1 MQDAAAGRLVVAPDS
16 ANMSRAL
23 RVYVGVVGDVASL
36 ELTRETADNPP
47 STRLADLFDQ
57 HHQRLYRLARRLTGT
72 REEAQD
78 LVQETFLRVARSPRA
93 VPPGP
98 RSEEAWLVRV
108 LVNVCRD
115 EWRRKSSRRRLDEK
129 YQVTVGPVATL
140 NPEHALVAQS
150 TIWRALQELAP
161 RRRMALILYELDGID
176 MSEIARLLGVSAI
189 TVRWHLSRGRKEL
202 ARFLTNSEENR
213 T

>member
-1 MQDAAAGRLVVAPDS
+1 
-16 ANMSRAL
+16 MSPGS
-23 RVYVGVVGDVASL
+23 RVYVAVVGDVASL
-36 ELTRETADNPP
+36 ELARETADNPP
-47 STRLADLFDQ
+47 STRLADLFDL

-78 LVQETFLRVARSPRA
+78 LVQETFLRVARSPSA
-93 VPPGP
+93 VPSGL

-115 EWRRKSSRRRLDEK
+115 QWRRKSSRRRLDEK
-129 YQVTVGPVATL
+129 YQTVAGPMTTP
-140 NPEHALVAQS
+140 NPENALVAQS
-150 TIWRALQELAP
+150 TVWRALQELAP
-161 RRRMALILYELDGID
+161 RRRIALILYELDGID
-176 MSEIARLLGVSAI
+176 MSEIARLLGVSPI

-202 ARFLTNSEENR
+202 AQFLTRQGESREESR

>member
-1 MQDAAAGRLVVAPDS
+1 MARGPC
-16 ANMSRAL
+16 
-23 RVYVGVVGDVASL
+23 VYMAVVGDVASL
-36 ELTRETADNPP
+36 ELARETADSLP
-47 STRLADLFDQ
+47 STRLADLFDL

-78 LVQETFLRVARSPRA
+78 LVQETFLRVARSPSS
-93 VPPGP
+93 VPEGT

-115 EWRRKSSRRRLDEK
+115 QWRRKASRRRLDEK
-129 YQVTVGPVATL
+129 YQTVAGPMTTP
-140 NPEHALVAQS
+140 NPENALVAQS
-150 TIWRALQELAP
+150 TVWRALQELAP
-161 RRRMALILYELDGID
+161 RRRIALILYELDGID
-176 MSEIARLLGVSAI
+176 MSEIARLLGVSPI

-202 ARFLTNSEENR
+202 AQFLTRQGESREESR

>member
-1 MQDAAAGRLVVAPDS
+1 
-16 ANMSRAL
+16 MSQGS
-23 RVYVGVVGDVASL
+23 RVYVAVVGNVASL
-36 ELTRETADNPP
+36 ELARETTDNPP

-57 HHQRLYRLARRLTGT
+57 HHRRLYRLARRLTGT

-78 LVQETFLRVARSPRA
+78 LVQETFLRVARSPSA
-93 VPPGP
+93 VPAGP

-115 EWRRKSSRRRLDEK
+115 QWRRKSSRRRLDER
-129 YQVTVGPVATL
+129 YQSAVGPVATRD
-140 NPEHALVAQS
+140 PEHALVAKS
-150 TIWRALQELAP
+150 TVWRALQELAP
-161 RRRMALILYELDGID
+161 RRRMAVILYELDGIAIP
-176 MSEIARLLGVSAI
+176 EIARLLGVSAI

-202 ARFLTNSEENR
+202 AQFLTRPEESQAESKEENR

>member
-1 MQDAAAGRLVVAPDS
+1 MARGT
-16 ANMSRAL
+16 
-23 RVYVGVVGDVASL
+23 RVYMAVVGDVASL
-36 ELTRETADNPP
+36 ELARETADSLP
-47 STRLADLFDQ
+47 STRLADLFDL

-78 LVQETFLRVARSPRA
+78 LVQETFLRVARSPSS
-93 VPPGP
+93 VPAGT

-115 EWRRKSSRRRLDEK
+115 QWRRKASRRRLDEK
-129 YQVTVGPVATL
+129 YQAAAGPVTTP
-140 NPEHALVAQS
+140 NPEHALIAQS

-161 RRRMALILYELDGID
+161 RRRMALILYELDGTAIP
-176 MSEIARLLGVSAI
+176 EIARLLGVSAI

-202 ARFLTNSEENR
+202 AQFLSRQDESEEENR

>member
-1 MQDAAAGRLVVAPDS
+1 MA
-16 ANMSRAL
+16 
-23 RVYVGVVGDVASL
+23 VVGDVASL
-36 ELTRETADNPP
+36 ELARETADSLP
-47 STRLADLFDQ
+47 STRLADLFDL

-78 LVQETFLRVARSPRA
+78 LVQETFLRVARSPSS
-93 VPPGP
+93 VPAGP

-115 EWRRKSSRRRLDEK
+115 QWRRKASRQRLDEK
-129 YQVTVGPVATL
+129 YQAAAGPVTTP
-140 NPEHALVAQS
+140 NPEHALIAQS

-161 RRRMALILYELDGID
+161 RRRMALILYELDGTAIP
-176 MSEIARLLGVSAI
+176 EIARLLGVSAI

-202 ARFLTNSEENR
+202 AQFLSRQDESEEENR

>member
-1 MQDAAAGRLVVAPDS
+1 
-16 ANMSRAL
+16 
-23 RVYVGVVGDVASL
+23 VVGDIASL
-36 ELTRETADNPP
+36 ALARESAGPAP
-47 STRLADLFDQ
+47 STRLADLFDS

-78 LVQETFLRVARSPRA
+78 LVQETFLRVARSPSA
-93 VPPGP
+93 VPAGP

-115 EWRRKSSRRRLDEK
+115 QWRRKSSRRRLDRT
-129 YQVTVGPVATL
+129 YQAGAGPAASPD
-140 NPEHALVAQS
+140 PENALVAQS
-150 TIWRALQELAP
+150 TIWRALQELPP
-161 RRRMALILYELDGID
+161 RRRTAIVMYELEGAGIP
-176 MSEIARLLGVSAI
+176 EIARLLGVSAI

-202 ARFLTNSEENR
+202 AQFVTSSEETR

>member
-1 MQDAAAGRLVVAPDS
+1 LGVERPT
-16 ANMSRAL
+16 NMSRASG
-23 RVYVGVVGDVASL
+23 VYVGVVGDVASL

-47 STRLADLFDQ
+47 SNRLAGLFDQ

-78 LVQETFLRVARSPRA
+78 LVQETFLRVARSPSA
-93 VPPGP
+93 VPAGP

-115 EWRRKSSRRRLDEK
+115 QWRRKSSRRRLDEK
-129 YQVTVGPVATL
+129 YQPAAGPVATP
-140 NPEHALVAQS
+140 NPEHALIAQS
-150 TIWRALQELAP
+150 TVWRALQELAP
-161 RRRMALILYELDGID
+161 RRRTALILYELDGID
-176 MSEIARLLGVSAI
+176 IPEIARLLGVSAI

-202 ARFLTNSEENR
+202 AQFLTRPEENK

>member
-1 MQDAAAGRLVVAPDS
+1 MA
-16 ANMSRAL
+16 
-23 RVYVGVVGDVASL
+23 VVGDVASL
-36 ELTRETADNPP
+36 ELARETADNPP
-47 STRLADLFDQ
+47 STRLADLFDL

-78 LVQETFLRVARSPRA
+78 LVQETFLRVARSPSA
-93 VPPGP
+93 VPAGL

-115 EWRRKSSRRRLDEK
+115 QWRRKSSRRRLDEK
-129 YQVTVGPVATL
+129 YQAMAGPVATN

-150 TIWRALQELAP
+150 TVWRALQELAP
-161 RRRMALILYELDGID
+161 RRRMALILYELDGVGIP
-176 MSEIARLLGVSAI
+176 EIGRLLGVSAI

-202 ARFLTNSEENR
+202 AQFLEKR

>member
-1 MQDAAAGRLVVAPDS
+1 
-16 ANMSRAL
+16 MSRGSG
-23 RVYVGVVGDVASL
+23 VYVPVVGDVASL
-36 ELTRETADNPP
+36 ELARETATNPP
-47 STRLADLFDQ
+47 TTRVADLFDL

-78 LVQETFLRVARSPRA
+78 LVQETFLRVARSPAA
-93 VPPGP
+93 VPAGP

-115 EWRRKSSRRRLDEK
+115 QWRRKSSRRRLDER
-129 YQVTVGPVATL
+129 YRAAAGQMATPD
-140 NPEHALVAQS
+140 PENALIAQS
-150 TIWRALQELAP
+150 TVWRALQELAP
-161 RRRMALILYELDGID
+161 RRRTVIILYELDGIG
-176 MSEIARLLGVSAI
+176 MPEIGKLLGVSEI

-202 ARFLTNSEENR
+202 ARIVGRSEETR

>member
-1 MQDAAAGRLVVAPDS
+1 
-16 ANMSRAL
+16 MSRASG
-23 RVYVGVVGDVASL
+23 VYVAVVGDVASL
-36 ELTRETADNPP
+36 ELARETADNPP

-78 LVQETFLRVARSPRA
+78 LVQETFLRVARSPTA
-93 VPPGP
+93 VPAGS

-115 EWRRKSSRRRLDEK
+115 QWRRKSSRRRLDEK
-129 YQVTVGPVATL
+129 YQATVGPVATP

-150 TIWRALQELAP
+150 TVWRALQELAP
-161 RRRMALILYELDGID
+161 RRRMALILYELDGIGIP
-176 MSEIARLLGVSAI
+176 EIARWLGVSAI

-202 ARFLTNSEENR
+202 AQFLARPDEGKEPSEEENR

>member
-1 MQDAAAGRLVVAPDS
+1 MA
-16 ANMSRAL
+16 
-23 RVYVGVVGDVASL
+23 VVGDVASL
-36 ELTRETADNPP
+36 ELARETADNSP
-47 STRLADLFDQ
+47 STRIADLFDL

-78 LVQETFLRVARSPRA
+78 LVQETFLRVARSPSA
-93 VPPGP
+93 VPAGP

-115 EWRRKSSRRRLDEK
+115 QWRRKSSRRRLDEK
-129 YQVTVGPVATL
+129 FQSAAGAVATP
-140 NPEHALVAQS
+140 NPEHALIAQS
-150 TIWRALQELAP
+150 TVWRALQELAP
-161 RRRMALILYELDGID
+161 RRRMALILYELDGIGIP
-176 MSEIARLLGVSAI
+176 EIARLLGVSAI

-202 ARFLTNSEENR
+202 AQFLTRPDQSRAESNEENR

>member
-1 MQDAAAGRLVVAPDS
+1 MA
-16 ANMSRAL
+16 
-23 RVYVGVVGDVASL
+23 VVGDVASL
-36 ELTRETADNPP
+36 ELARETADSLP
-47 STRLADLFDQ
+47 STRLADLFDL

-78 LVQETFLRVARSPRA
+78 LVQETFLRVARSPSS
-93 VPPGP
+93 VPAGP

-115 EWRRKSSRRRLDEK
+115 QWRRKASRQRLDEK
-129 YQVTVGPVATL
+129 YQAAAGPAATP
-140 NPEHALVAQS
+140 NPEHALIAQS

-161 RRRMALILYELDGID
+161 RRRMALILYELDGIAIP
-176 MSEIARLLGVSAI
+176 EIARLLGVSAI

-202 ARFLTNSEENR
+202 AQFLSRQDESEEENR